1 MLRQVQ
7 RQAQRLLTSAH
18 LTQTMSLLHLS
29 ADELRES
36 VERELSVNPALEQV
50 EPPACPGCGRALA
63 RPRTCPVCA
72 GKNDEVV
79 VFTAPPEMFG
89 NGVNASGRDPYQE
102 ADHEDAPE
110 SLSLAAHL
118 LRQIGPELDPAE
130 RPIAAHLLAALDDDG
145 LLASDPAEVAAY
157 FHLPRQ
163 RVERA
168 RELIQ
173 RAEPFGCGST
183 CPQESLLIQLQIIK
197 ENHPIPPAAEACL
210 LYFGL
215 LARRQFQTLAERTGF
230 GEDEVEAAARFIGAN
245 LNPYPARAHWGGPTP
260 PQPVYR
266 IPDVVISLSGET
278 LVVEIAQPF
287 AGSLRVNPLFRQAL
301 REASPEKLEAWQE
314 DLERAQLLV
323 KCATQRAGAMEQVM
337 TKLARTQREFILHG
351 ESKLRPLTRAALASE
366 LGLHESTISR
376 AVSGKSVQ
384 LPNGRIAPLA
394 MFFEKHLNIRATLR
408 ELVRRESQP
417 LTDDELAERLG
428 RAGFAVARRTVSKYR
443 AMEGILPA
451 HLRRQ

>member
-1 MLRQVQ
+1 MLRQIQ
-7 RQAQRLLTSAH
+7 RQTQRPLTSAH

-50 EPPACPGCGRALA
+50 EPPACPGCGRSLA
-63 RPRTCPVCA
+63 RPGTCPVCA
-72 GKNDEVV
+72 AKNDEVV
-79 VFTAPPEMFG
+79 VFTAPPETF
-89 NGVNASGRDPYQE
+89 ASGANTSTRDPYQE
-102 ADHEDAPE
+102 TEREDVPE

-130 RPIAAHLLAALDDDG
+130 RPIAAHLLTALDDDG

-157 FHLPRQ
+157 FHLPRL
-163 RVERA
+163 RVERV

-173 RAEPFGCGST
+173 RAEPFGCAST
-183 CPQESLLIQLQIIK
+183 SPQESLLIQLQIIQ
-197 ENHPIPPAAEACL
+197 ESHAIPPAAAACL
-210 LYFGL
+210 LYFDL

-230 GEDEVEAAARFIGAN
+230 GEDAVGEAARFISAN
-245 LNPYPARAHWGGPTP
+245 LNPYPARAYWGGAAP

-266 IPDVVISLSGET
+266 TPDVVIRLSEET

-301 REASPEKLEAWQE
+301 REANPEKLDAWQG
-314 DLERAQLLV
+314 DLERARLLV
-323 KCATQRAGAMEQVM
+323 KCAAQRAGALEGVM
-337 TKLARTQREFILHG
+337 TRLARTQREFILQG
-351 ESKLRPLTRAALASE
+351 ESKLRPLTRAALAQE

-384 LPNGRIAPLA
+384 LPNGHIVPLS
-394 MFFEKHLNIRATLR
+394 MFFEKHLNVRATLR
-408 ELVRRESQP
+408 ELVRRESRP
-417 LTDDELAERLG
+417 LTDDELAESLR
-428 RAGFAVARRTVSKYR
+428 RVGFVVARRTVSKYR

-451 HLRRQ
+451 HLRRR

>member
-1 MLRQVQ
+1 MLRQIQ
-7 RQAQRLLTSAH
+7 RQTQRPLTSAH

-50 EPPACPGCGRALA
+50 EPPACPGCGRSLA
-63 RPRTCPVCA
+63 RPGTCPVCA
-72 GKNDEVV
+72 AKADDVV
-79 VFTAPPEMFG
+79 VFTAPSEMFG
-89 NGVNASGRDPYQE
+89 NGVNASARDPYQE
-102 ADHEDAPE
+102 TEREDVPE

-130 RPIAAHLLAALDDDG
+130 RPIAAHLLTALDDDG

-157 FHLPRQ
+157 FHLPRL
-163 RVERA
+163 RVERV

-173 RAEPFGCGST
+173 RAEPFGCAST
-183 CPQESLLIQLQIIK
+183 SPGESLRIQLQIIR
-197 ENHPIPPAAEACL
+197 ESREIPPAAEACL
-210 LYFGL
+210 LHFDL

-230 GEDEVEAAARFIGAN
+230 GEDALEAAARFISAN
-245 LNPYPARAHWGGPTP
+245 LNPYPARAYWGTATAP
-260 PQPVYR
+260 PPVYR
-266 IPDVVISLSGET
+266 TPDVVIRLSGET

-301 REASPEKLEAWQE
+301 REASPEKLQAWQS
-314 DLERAQLLV
+314 DLERARLLV
-323 KCATQRAGAMEQVM
+323 KCAAQRAGALEGVM
-337 TKLARTQREFILHG
+337 TGLARYQREFILHG
-351 ESKLRPLTRAALASE
+351 EAKLRPLTRAALAQA

-376 AVSGKSVQ
+376 AVSGKNVQ
-384 LPNGRIAPLA
+384 LPNGRVVPLA

-408 ELVRRESQP
+408 DLVRRENRP
-417 LTDDELAERLG
+417 LTDDELAAQLS
-428 RAGFAVARRTVSKYR
+428 RAGFVVARRTVSKYR

-451 HLRRQ
+451 HLRRR

>member
-1 MLRQVQ
+1 MLQQIQ
-7 RQAQRLLTSAH
+7 RQTQRPLTSAH

-36 VERELSVNPALEQV
+36 VERELSLNPALEQV
-50 EPPACPGCGRALA
+50 EPPACPGCGRVLA
-63 RPRTCPVCA
+63 RPGTCPVCA
-72 GKNDEVV
+72 GKGGEVV
-79 VFTAPPEMFG
+79 VFTAPPETF
-89 NGVNASGRDPYQE
+89 ASGAACSARDPYQE
-102 ADHEDAPE
+102 TEHSDIPE

-130 RPIAAHLLAALDDDG
+130 RSIAAHLLTALDDDG

-163 RVERA
+163 RVERV

-173 RAEPFGCGST
+173 RAEPFGCAST
-183 CPQESLLIQLQIIK
+183 SPQESLRVQLQILK
-197 ENHPIPPAAEACL
+197 ESREIPPAAEACL
-210 LYFGL
+210 LHFDL
-215 LARRQFQTLAERTGF
+215 LARRQFHTLAEQTGF
-230 GEDEVEAAARFIGAN
+230 GEDEVETAARFIGVN
-245 LNPYPARAHWGGPTP
+245 LNPYPARAHWGETTP

-266 IPDVVISLSGET
+266 TPDIVIRRSGET

-301 REASPEKLEAWQE
+301 REANPQKRDAWQN
-314 DLERAQLLV
+314 DLERARLLV
-323 KCATQRAGAMEQVM
+323 KCAAQRAGALEEVM
-337 TKLARTQREFILHG
+337 TRLARIQREFILHG
-351 ESKLRPLTRAALASE
+351 ESHLRPLTRAALAQE

-384 LPNGRIAPLA
+384 LPNGRIVPLA
-394 MFFEKHLNIRATLR
+394 RFFEKHLNIRAALR
-408 ELVRRESQP
+408 ELIHRENHP
-417 LTDDELAERLG
+417 LTDDELAERL
-428 RAGFAVARRTVSKYR
+428 RQAGFVVARRTVSKYR

-451 HLRRQ
+451 HLRRR